1 MTHVIRIAQSLLGE
15 LIAALRVN
23 DPDDFRQWLSGG
35 MQDLGKTVIEQ
46 LLLDWL
52 KSFLTVEEQDRLL
65 GFHLGVSFSL
75 GVDPNSSNSKETL
88 ACFEMN

>member
-1 MTHVIRIAQSLLGE
+1 
-15 LIAALRVN
+15 
-23 DPDDFRQWLSGG
+23 
-35 MQDLGKTVIEQ
+35 MQDLLETLIEQ

-65 GFHLGVSFSL
+65 GYHLGVSFSL

>member
-1 MTHVIRIAQSLLGE
+1 
-15 LIAALRVN
+15 
-23 DPDDFRQWLSGG
+23 
-35 MQDLGKTVIEQ
+35 MQDLFETLIEQ

-65 GFHLGVSFSL
+65 GYHLGVSFSL

>member
-1 MTHVIRIAQSLLGE
+1 MQHSQ
-15 LIAALRVN
+15 VN
-23 DPDDFRQWLSGG
+23 EPDAFRQWLSGG
-35 MQDLGKTVIEQ
+35 TQDLGETVIEQ

-52 KSFLTVEEQDRLL
+52 KSTLTVEEQDRLL

-75 GVDPNSSNSKETL
+75 GVDPKTSNSKETL